1 MRKILF
7 ELIVLLGIGGLIWA
21 AFAYFVNLPENP
33 SLISRKTEVEIGEK
47 VREAIIRTNSFTLLY
62 SKESDQI
69 LQGVADSI
77 FAADSTAGSIS
88 IEIIRSEMANAFA
101 LPGGY
106 IIVTT
111 GLIDLCENAE
121 EFIAVVCHETGHVV
135 NRDVLNRM
143 ISTMGLELLL
153 SSDPFVTGEVAKTL
167 LNTGYSRSQEK
178 NADLFSCEMMVKLG
192 LEPRAL
198 SSILRRMKEENP
210 NPIYEN
216 VELISTHPATD
227 NRIKEILLFVPPAGF
242 EKKEAWFDWEAFQKS
257 VRNISEEITD

>member
-21 AFAYFVNLPENP
+21 AFAYFINLPENP
-33 SLISRKTEVEIGEK
+33 SLISRKTEMEIGEK
-47 VREAIIRTNSFTLLY
+47 VREAIIRTNSFTMLY

-77 FAADSTAGSIS
+77 FAADSIAGPVS

-111 GLIDLCENAE
+111 GLIDLCENGE
-121 EFIAVVCHETGHVV
+121 EFISVVCHEAGHVV

-178 NADLFSCEMMVKLG
+178 TADLFSCEMMVKLG

-198 SSILRRMKEENP
+198 ASILRRMKEKNP

-227 NRIKEILLFVPPAGF
+227 NRIKDILLFVPPAGF
-242 EKKEAWFDWEAFQKS
+242 QKKEVWFDWETFHKAVK
-257 VRNISEEITD
+257 NITEENN